1 MMKKLEIPEN
11 RPHIQSFCGHKDAT
25 LFALKRLRSVMKQ
38 TSELRHLTIKL
49 RLKIYTDTDRVTILR
64 QSGRESHSSFGE
76 APSHS
81 HDYTGFQT
89 PICSQRRL
97 IDL

>member
-1 MMKKLEIPEN
+1 MKKLEIPEN

-38 TSELRHLTIKL
+38 TSDFRHFTIKL

-64 QSGRESHSSFGE
+64 QSGRESHFSIGE
-76 APSHS
+76 ASP
-81 HDYTGFQT
+81 TPMTTLGFK
-89 PICSQRRL
+89 R
-97 IDL
+97 

>member
-38 TSELRHLTIKL
+38 TSDFRHFTIKL
-49 RLKIYTDTDRVTILR
+49 RLKIYTDTVRVTILR
-64 QSGRESHSSFGE
+64 QSGRESHSPFGE
-76 APSHS
+76 ARP
-81 HDYTGFQT
+81 TPMTTLGFK
-89 PICSQRRL
+89 R
-97 IDL
+97 